1 MQIFVQ
7 VVGNFQRTITIDVET
22 DVDVDDL
29 KIKIGSKIGT
39 DPMNFFLT
47 HGGHQMETG
56 KLSDHKILRG
66 STVLLFFRSMAAV
79 RNLEEMFM
87 SMSMN

>member
-22 DVDVDDL
+22 DVDIDDF
-29 KIKIGSKIGT
+29 KIKIGKKIGA

-47 HGGHQMETG
+47 HSGHLMETG
-56 KLSDHKILRG
+56 KLSDHGIQRE

-79 RNLEEMFM
+79 RNLEDMFM
-87 SMSMN
+87 SLSMN